1 MQRICVFLCE
11 AHRRCS
17 PGTLCIS
24 LSTCPGKLT
33 WSQAQRQKQHWW
45 NLMKCLVQ
53 CLVFRLGSFFVC
65 FCWRQVFTRFNCF
78 HPPTGYSLHLG
89 SVMSRLLV
97 SRLRA
102 LNATTLVWF
111 QSKVWK
117 RAHGALKMCYSM
129 LFPSQFLIAPSPP
142 CGALWQQNMEIL
154 SHSHVFNLTDVQCC
168 ETNFSQQIWC

>member
-1 MQRICVFLCE
+1 MSYLDNNAVDLC
-11 AHRRCS
+11 CS

-33 WSQAQRQKQHWW
+33 WCQAQRQKQHWW

-65 FCWRQVFTRFNCF
+65 FCWRQVFTQFNCF
-78 HPPTGYSLHLG
+78 HPPTGYSLRLG
-89 SVMSRLLV
+89 SVMRRLLV

-111 QSKVWK
+111 QPKVWR
-117 RAHGALKMCYSM
+117 RAHGAIKMCYSM
-129 LFPSQFLIAPSPP
+129 LFPSVSDSPLAP
-142 CGALWQQNMEIL
+142 LWCFVTTKYGN
-154 SHSHVFNLTDVQCC
+154 SRSHVFNLTDVQCC